1 VLGQCTEALEER
13 LKSFKDFPAA
23 HNNGVALLQ
32 IIKRLTYS
40 FEEHRF
46 LADAL
51 TDVKENFYGFHQGRY
66 MSLQR
71 YHELFLAQVQVL
83 DEVSVSIAD
92 EALVN
97 DVTVRNGNVGPDG
110 KAIPDDANR
119 ASCREM
125 SLAIRFIHSA
135 NSSYKSYLTHLRN
148 SYLDGNDVYPRTRHK
163 AYNILQQCE
172 TDTSNTG
179 VSSTDGV
186 TFTTGGEVICFNCG
200 KPGHYA
206 RECTHEDQ
214 RGNGQRDDGGQG
226 NRGSS
231 GRRQGPHFVTL
242 DSLVMSQGGGL
253 TIPPTWLLLDNQST
267 VDEFANGDMLK
278 DIHQVD
284 DEMVI
289 ALNGGSNVTLEM
301 GMLPGYGLVWYDPV
315 GIANIVSLSKLK
327 EKYHVLFNSDSN
339 IFVVTKPD
347 GTMFEFKQSESGL
360 LYYYD
365 LASNKHKGVVM
376 VDTVASKKSRYTNE
390 DYSQAVLACQLQ
402 IRVGRP
408 STKDFLQI
416 VARNQL
422 PNCPITRDDILAAE
436 DIFGPDIGSLKGKT
450 TRCKPHRV

>member
-1 VLGQCTEALEER
+1 
-13 LKSFKDFPAA
+13 
-23 HNNGVALLQ
+23 
-32 IIKRLTYS
+32 
-40 FEEHRF
+40 
-46 LADAL
+46 
-51 TDVKENFYGFHQGRY
+51 
-66 MSLQR
+66 
-71 YHELFLAQVQVL
+71 
-83 DEVSVSIAD
+83 
-92 EALVN
+92 
-97 DVTVRNGNVGPDG
+97 
-110 KAIPDDANR
+110 
-119 ASCREM
+119 
-125 SLAIRFIHSA
+125 
-135 NSSYKSYLTHLRN
+135 
-148 SYLDGNDVYPRTRHK
+148 
-163 AYNILQQCE
+163 
-172 TDTSNTG
+172 
-179 VSSTDGV
+179 
-186 TFTTGGEVICFNCG
+186 
-200 KPGHYA
+200 
-206 RECTHEDQ
+206 
-214 RGNGQRDDGGQG
+214 
-226 NRGSS
+226 
-231 GRRQGPHFVTL
+231 
-242 DSLVMSQGGGL
+242 MSQGGGL